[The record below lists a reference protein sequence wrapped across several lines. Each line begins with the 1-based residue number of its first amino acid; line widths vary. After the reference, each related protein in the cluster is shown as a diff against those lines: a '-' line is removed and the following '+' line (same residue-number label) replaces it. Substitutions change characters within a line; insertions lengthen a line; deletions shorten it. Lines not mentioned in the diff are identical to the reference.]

1 MVVLAYFVMLT
12 ISKVNSV
19 EGREV
24 NLSVGDSLA
33 EGWMRGDSR
42 SSRRN
47 AYSSANCAHQESVLT
62 TPESRQVLYSKITQ
76 RLRK

>member
-1 MVVLAYFVMLT
+1 MMVVLAYFVMLT

-33 EGWMRGDSR
+33 EG
-42 SSRRN
+42 
-47 AYSSANCAHQESVLT
+47 
-62 TPESRQVLYSKITQ
+62 
-76 RLRK
+76 